1 MKFNYQEMAM
11 KHAVLMKIGELT
23 LPRKVSVA
31 VARNLIMFE
40 KEFKLSDEQKKDI
53 AQRYADKD
61 EKGEFIVEDNQYTF
75 KTQED
80 REAFT
85 REIKELNEVE
95 IDLDIMTFEADEL
108 EKCEKIDR
116 YDILTPVQEA
126 SIGWMISY

>member
-1 MKFNYQEMAM
+1 MRLNYQEMAV

-31 VARNLIMFE
+31 VARNLILFE
-40 KEFKLSDEQKKDI
+40 KEFKLMDDQKKDI
-53 AQRYADKD
+53 ADRYADKD
-61 EKGEFIVEDNQYTF
+61 KNGNFIVTENQYTF
-75 KTQED
+75 KTDADKED
-80 REAFT
+80 FT
-85 REIKELNEVE
+85 REIKELNDVE